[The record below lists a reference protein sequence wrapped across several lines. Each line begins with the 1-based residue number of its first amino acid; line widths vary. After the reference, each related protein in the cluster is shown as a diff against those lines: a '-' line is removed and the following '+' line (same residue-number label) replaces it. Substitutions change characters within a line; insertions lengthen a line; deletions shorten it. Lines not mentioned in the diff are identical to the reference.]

1 VYNWH
6 ANGQLITTENLVG
19 FLSGFASNR
28 SIRKLSIAN
37 WDFSDVGI
45 QDNLIRFFTDNQ
57 TIESLI
63 VREKRKRGD
72 GWKVRIS
79 ALGIILKS
87 FNSLKEISLSSDD
100 EDRGL
105 ICVDDVLE
113 GLVGHAGL
121 SKIYLPRVRIER
133 RGCTALATLL
143 ENLNSNHTSLTLSHS
158 EFNAEGARILAN
170 GIISNTSLS
179 ELNLDQLLY
188 ITKHG
193 WMAIFDALQ
202 RSTCRLDML
211 SVESNYFF
219 DDDNVARSMSL
230 AILHHNS
237 TLKTLRIGNNRNI
250 TVAGWATIFRHL
262 REPDCM
268 LETLSLTNSD
278 NACSITDDVLA
289 ALTNVLQN
297 NRKLTKLDLSHNT
310 AVTIGGLISF
320 STILSNPNSA
330 LVEVSLTDCRINNYV
345 MTSFAEALVNNKT
358 LRVLELN
365 WLFNTNISFTG
376 TLTNGCAAFTR
387 LLCNKSSIMST
398 YNSNHTLER
407 INRGVLTSDRLP
419 DDLASLLRLNGKNTV
434 SQAARLKIIKSH
446 FSGREIN
453 MQPFIDM
460 GNCVR
465 PHAIAWMVRDENAFQ
480 LLRAVPILLKRC

>member
-1 VYNWH
+1 
-6 ANGQLITTENLVG
+6 
-19 FLSGFASNR
+19 
-28 SIRKLSIAN
+28 
-37 WDFSDVGI
+37 
-45 QDNLIRFFTDNQ
+45 
-57 TIESLI
+57 
-63 VREKRKRGD
+63 
-72 GWKVRIS
+72 
-79 ALGIILKS
+79 
-87 FNSLKEISLSSDD
+87 
-100 EDRGL
+100 
-105 ICVDDVLE
+105 
-113 GLVGHAGL
+113 
-121 SKIYLPRVRIER
+121 
-133 RGCTALATLL
+133 
-143 ENLNSNHTSLTLSHS
+143 
-158 EFNAEGARILAN
+158 
-170 GIISNTSLS
+170 
-179 ELNLDQLLY
+179 
-188 ITKHG
+188 
-193 WMAIFDALQ
+193 
-202 RSTCRLDML
+202 ML
-211 SVESNYFF
+211 SVASNYFF

-237 TLKTLRIGNNRNI
+237 TLKTLRLGNNRNI

-262 REPDCM
+262 REPNCM
-268 LETLSLTNSD
+268 LETLSLMNSG
-278 NACSITDDVLA
+278 NICSITDDVLA

-320 STILSNPNSA
+320 STILSNPNFA
-330 LVEVSLTDCRINNYV
+330 LEEVSLTDCQINNYV
-345 MTSFAEALVNNKT
+345 MTSFAEALVNNKM

-365 WLFNTNISFTG
+365 WLFNINISFTG

-434 SQAARLKIIKSH
+434 SHAARLKIIKSH

-480 LLRAVPILLKRC
+480 LLRATPMLLESAKVGSA